1 MRLLRCRCAAGG
13 ERDLPSE
20 YEDPGWLAEVLEPG
34 PEGVMW
40 RDRGGGP
47 WGQGVELEVKVGL
60 RGGLG
65 PD

>member
-1 MRLLRCRCAAGG
+1 M
-13 ERDLPSE
+13 PSE

-47 WGQGVELEVKVGL
+47 WGQGVELEVTVGL